1 MKRSCTEDIH
11 FFTNFIDIIYYLLYK
26 LLYYSD
32 NTETIYLFMKTMFNY
47 RNGGFAIALMLAVS
61 CSVKQQDTEQVKEY
75 AVIEIKTDPV
85 TLFKGYPT
93 TMEGIQTV
101 EIRPRVAGYIEEIL
115 VDEGAHVRKGQ
126 VLFRLNANDLEAT
139 VRSSE
144 AQVRVAEAAV
154 STAKT
159 NLGKTKPLV
168 EKNIISRFD
177 LETAEAALQSAQ
189 AQLAQAKAN
198 LANAKANL
206 DYTVITSP
214 ADGSIGTFPYRIGSL
229 VSSAITQPL
238 TSISNT
244 SSMYAY
250 FSMNEKEFLSL
261 SKRLEGKT
269 LQEKLSHMPDVA
281 LILADNSVYGY
292 PGKIETASSLVDQ
305 QTGSVN
311 MRATF
316 PNPDGMLQSGSSGTV
331 RIPQHYDSAIL
342 VSQDAT
348 YEIQGKHFVYVVGEE
363 NKVRNTEIEVLAGD
377 LKNLYVV
384 TSGLKVGDQVV
395 VEGVNSLQDDVP
407 VKPKLVSMK
416 DLAGATPSEENQ
428 VKN

>member
-1 MKRSCTEDIH
+1 MKTRFSYRIH
-11 FFTNFIDIIYYLLYK
+11 SLVIFLVLTAACSSKQEVSEKIGEYSVMEIHADSVTLYK
-26 LLYYSD
+26 
-32 NTETIYLFMKTMFNY
+32 E
-47 RNGGFAIALMLAVS
+47 
-61 CSVKQQDTEQVKEY
+61 
-75 AVIEIKTDPV
+75 
-85 TLFKGYPT
+85 YPT
-93 TMEGIQTV
+93 TIQGIQTV
-101 EIRPRVAGYIEEIL
+101 EIRPKVAGYIEEIL

-144 AQVRVAEAAV
+144 AQVKVAEAQVA
-154 STAKT
+154 TAKT
-159 NLGKTKPLV
+159 DLNKTRPLV
-168 EKNIISRFD
+168 EKNIISKFD
-177 LETAEAALQSAQ
+177 LETAEAALQSSE

-206 DYTVITSP
+206 DYTIITSP

-229 VSSAITQPL
+229 VSSTITQPL

-261 SKRLEGKT
+261 SKSLEGRT
-269 LQEKLSHMPDVA
+269 LQEKLSYMPDVA

-292 PGKIETASSLVDQ
+292 TGKIETASSLVDQ
-305 QTGSVN
+305 ETGSVN

-316 PNPDGMLQSGSSGTV
+316 PNPEGLLQSGNSGTV

-342 VSQDAT
+342 VPQNAT
-348 YEIQGKHFVYVVGEE
+348 YEIQGKHFVYVVGAE
-363 NKVRNTEIEVLAGD
+363 NKVRNTEIEVMAGD

-395 VEGVNSLQDDVP
+395 VEGVNSLQNDVP
-407 VKPKLVSMK
+407 VKPKLVNMK
-416 DLAGATPSEENQ
+416 DLAGAATSEENQ